1 MTGYLTPIGTVLER
15 ADGAAKVQGREKYAA
30 DYYPQGMLW
39 AGVKRSAYAHA
50 KILRIRT
57 AGAVKVTGVAAVL
70 TYRDIQGSNRVGVPE
85 MDQPVLADDK
95 VRYKGDPVALVLAEN
110 KEALNL
116 ALEKIEIDYEVLPAV
131 FDPEEALKPDAPLL
145 HEQRPGKNLLISGA
159 LKRGNGAASL
169 KDCKFVAEGRFKL
182 PWQEHAYLETEAGVA
197 WINNEDVLEIMAST
211 QTPFRDRNE
220 LSHALGLPVGKI
232 RVAAPYLGGAFG
244 GKDGI
249 TVQGLLG
256 LAAMHSGGKPV
267 KMWTSREE
275 SFLSSTKRHPAQ
287 LHYHLGCTQDGILQA
302 MSCRII
308 LDTGAYAGL
317 GGPVLA
323 MVLEHAAG
331 VYRIPNV
338 FIEGFCVYTNNPA
351 ASAFRG
357 FGAPQALAGIEQL
370 IDILAGEAGIDS
382 IEFRLKNAVNRGD
395 TTGSGVFMSNS
406 TGIIS
411 CLKKVQQ
418 HPLWLNRQDW
428 VNDAPAFKRRGFGT
442 AAGMQGT
449 GYGPVIPDIANAKT
463 ELLPDGRFR
472 IYSGVADMGQGNNPT
487 NVHIAGEI
495 LNQAPENFEL
505 LQPDTGLCLPSGSS
519 AASRTTFS
527 FGNALIGACK
537 SLKERILTRACNLM
551 MGAYFENLLLARG
564 KVLDMASGREISL
577 QAIASSMTE
586 PERISTFSYIAPVA
600 KYPESVNTE
609 IRFLGFPHRVFSF
622 ACHLALVEIDE
633 LSGEI
638 EIYDYLA
645 CTDAGRI
652 LNPQIYEQQIQGGI
666 VQGMGYVLWE
676 DFKLHDGDV
685 LSRNLT
691 TYILPTAVDVPDLQ
705 SLAVETEDIGPFGM
719 KGVGEIG
726 INLPYPAISNAVAQ
740 ALGRRIYE
748 GPLNAEK
755 VLKCLESNPPGGKS
769 ENKVPLK

>member
-1 MTGYLTPIGTVLER
+1 MTEALAPIGTVLTR
-15 ADGAAKVQGREKYAA
+15 SDASAKVQGCEKYAA

-50 KILRIRT
+50 KILRIET
-57 AGAVKVTGVAAVL
+57 SKAVEVTGVAAVL
-70 TYRDIQGSNRVGVPE
+70 TSGDIRGSNRVGVPE

-95 VRYKGDPVALVLAEN
+95 VRCKGDPVVLVLAEN
-110 KEALNL
+110 KKALEL

-131 FDPEEALKPDAPLL
+131 FDPREALKPDAPLL
-145 HEQRPGKNLLISGA
+145 YEQRPGKNLLLSGT
-159 LKRGNGAASL
+159 LERGNGAASL
-169 KDCKFVAEGRFKL
+169 KDCKFVVEGRFKL

-197 WINNEDVLEIMAST
+197 GINSEGILEITAST

-220 LSHALGLPVGKI
+220 LSHALGLPADKI
-232 RVAAPYLGGAFG
+232 RVTAPYLGGAFG

-256 LAAMHSGGKPV
+256 LGAMHSGDRPV

-275 SFLSSTKRHPAQ
+275 SFLSSTKRHPAE
-287 LHYHLGCTQDGILQA
+287 LHYRLGCTQDGILLA
-302 MSCRII
+302 MTCEVV
-308 LDTGAYAGL
+308 LDTGAYAAL
-317 GGPVLA
+317 GGAVLA

-338 FIEGFCVYTNNPA
+338 FIEGFCVYTNNPV

-357 FGAPQALAGIEQL
+357 FGAPQGLAGIEQM
-370 IDILAGEAGIDS
+370 IDLLADEAGIDALK
-382 IEFRLKNAVNRGD
+382 FRLKNAVNRGD
-395 TTGSGVFMSNS
+395 TTGSGVLMSNS

-411 CLKKVQQ
+411 CLKKVQR
-418 HPLWLNRQDW
+418 HPLWINRQDW
-428 VNDAPAFKRRGFGT
+428 VNNAPAFKKRGVGT

-449 GYGPVIPDIANAKT
+449 GYGPVILDIANAKT

-487 NVHIAGEI
+487 NIHIAGEI
-495 LNQAPENFEL
+495 LNQAPKDFEL
-505 LQPDTGLCLPSGSS
+505 LQPDTGSCLPSGSS
-519 AASRTTFS
+519 SASRTTFS

-537 SLKERILTRACNLM
+537 NLKERILTRACNLM

-564 KVLDMASGREISL
+564 KVLDMTSGREISL

-586 PERISTFSYIAPVA
+586 QERISIFSYIAPAA
-600 KYPESVNTE
+600 KHPESVNSE
-609 IRFLGFPHRVFSF
+609 IRFLGFPHRIFSF

-638 EIYDYLA
+638 EVCDYLA

-652 LNPQIYEQQIQGGI
+652 LNPQIYEQQIHGGI

-676 DFKLHDGDV
+676 DFRIHNGDV
-685 LSRNLT
+685 LCRNLA
-691 TYILPTAVDVPDLQ
+691 TYILPTAVDIPDLQ
-705 SLAVETEDIGPFGM
+705 SLAVETEETGPFGM

-748 GPLNAEK
+748 GPLTAER
-755 VLKCLESNPPGGKS
+755 VLKCLNSNPTGGKS
-769 ENKVPLK
+769 ED